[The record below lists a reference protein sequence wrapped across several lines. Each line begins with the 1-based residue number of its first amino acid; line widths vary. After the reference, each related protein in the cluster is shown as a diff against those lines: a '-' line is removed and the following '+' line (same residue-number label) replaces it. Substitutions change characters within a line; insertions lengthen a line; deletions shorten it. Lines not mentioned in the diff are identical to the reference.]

1 MKSRRMSQL
10 KKSTPASMRLGRSWV
25 AVKYVDKDEDTDYI
39 SIPGYAEPI
48 PREVALLTL
57 ASEGDDVPEIIQLL
71 DWQDFENYYIMVL
84 ERFTPCQD
92 LCEFLFNEEKP
103 LDDRTAR
110 VIMWQATKAAHMCC
124 KRGVFHRDIKLEN
137 FLINTDTLDIKLIDF
152 GCGDFLKTSA
162 YTEFMGT
169 EEYFGP
175 EYFKTGEYYAKPT
188 TVYSLGVLLF
198 TLVCGRFPDTI
209 DKYQM
214 KNKFWSTHGF
224 SKECCSL
231 IEACLQENPEDRIHL
246 GKIHDHAWFQDE
258 HQRDDQQNIIESP
271 ADNDVNRLPEGE
283 IQLPLTTDSQASEG
297 EIQVLLAPVSQS
309 EEKMEDEEHKY
320 ESIEE
325 INSWQYEIGKKLGKG
340 AFGSVYEGTR
350 VSDGWKVAVKY
361 VKKNKNTDYI
371 SIPGYAEPIPR
382 EVALLTLASEG
393 DDVPVIIQLL
403 DWQDFEN
410 YYIMVLERF
419 TPCEDMN
426 GFVRRYGGSIDEE
439 LARVILRQVTE
450 AAEVCRRRGV
460 FHRDIKMDNL
470 LINPDTQEVKLIDF
484 GCGDILKTS
493 TYRTYIGTR
502 NYVCPEFLETGEYNG
517 NPATVYSLGVLL
529 FVMVCGVFPNY
540 NDLYQI
546 NEKMWYEDGLTTECC
561 SLIQSCLQKNPE
573 ERLLLENILEH
584 VWFQDNDG
592 VTGVR

>member
-1 MKSRRMSQL
+1 MGQNCVKCVKADTSSDTSSVYELPARAIDDANEKDGGKKKKTRFLRWIKGRRGQAEREEPATRTPPPVTADRCSDDDPGVLTSPDRSVSHSSDDVVQSSVLSLSDSLFNIIQTPVLSGSDTNQNAGQDPVSTDSDSDWIEDDSSTSFTRESDWETEIQQTPLRRTSAWVAEIEQTPVSQPEEKL
-10 KKSTPASMRLGRSWV
+10 EDEKQENESIEEINSCQYEIGKKLGKGAFGTVYEGTRLSDGWKV

-246 GKIHDHAWFQDE
+246 GKIHDHAWFQ
-258 HQRDDQQNIIESP
+258 
-271 ADNDVNRLPEGE
+271 
-283 IQLPLTTDSQASEG
+283 
-297 EIQVLLAPVSQS
+297 VLKICSHL
-309 EEKMEDEEHKY
+309 
-320 ESIEE
+320 
-325 INSWQYEIGKKLGKG
+325 
-340 AFGSVYEGTR
+340 
-350 VSDGWKVAVKY
+350 
-361 VKKNKNTDYI
+361 
-371 SIPGYAEPIPR
+371 
-382 EVALLTLASEG
+382 
-393 DDVPVIIQLL
+393 
-403 DWQDFEN
+403 
-410 YYIMVLERF
+410 
-419 TPCEDMN
+419 
-426 GFVRRYGGSIDEE
+426 
-439 LARVILRQVTE
+439 
-450 AAEVCRRRGV
+450 
-460 FHRDIKMDNL
+460 FH
-470 LINPDTQEVKLIDF
+470 
-484 GCGDILKTS
+484 
-493 TYRTYIGTR
+493 
-502 NYVCPEFLETGEYNG
+502 
-517 NPATVYSLGVLL
+517 
-529 FVMVCGVFPNY
+529 
-540 NDLYQI
+540 
-546 NEKMWYEDGLTTECC
+546 
-561 SLIQSCLQKNPE
+561 
-573 ERLLLENILEH
+573 
-584 VWFQDNDG
+584 
-592 VTGVR
+592 